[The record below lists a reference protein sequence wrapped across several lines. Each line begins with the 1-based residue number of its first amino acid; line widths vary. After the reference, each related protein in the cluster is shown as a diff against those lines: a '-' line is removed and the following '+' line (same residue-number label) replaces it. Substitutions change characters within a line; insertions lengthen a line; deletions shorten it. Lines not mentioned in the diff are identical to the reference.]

1 VNPLVMVRDTPVA
14 RRLPALS
21 DAPVARRLPPLPDA
35 PAAAPVTWSSRP
47 CADADQ
53 EAVLELF
60 TEPDFFYRTAHPDTR
75 PQWEILELID
85 ADTRL
90 LFADGALTGLYT
102 AEPVGSEHSGH
113 LQLHLRLRASA
124 PEALWAAAYGQVV
137 RALRWSGDVVRLS
150 MQIGEFDE
158 RGLRAARAIG
168 LTPEGTLGNLC
179 VRGGRRH
186 GFVFFSQIWEPS
198 CD

>member
-1 VNPLVMVRDTPVA
+1 MNPLAIIR
-14 RRLPALS
+14 
-21 DAPVARRLPPLPDA
+21 DAPVARRLPPLA
-35 PAAAPVTWSSRP
+35 QAPVTRRLPARQDLRTALPAAWSARP
-47 CADADQ
+47 CTDADQ

-75 PQWEILELID
+75 PQWEILELVD
-85 ADTRL
+85 AGTRL

-102 AEPVGSEHSGH
+102 TEFSGPEHSGH
-113 LQLHLRLRASA
+113 LLLHLRLRASA
-124 PEALWAAAYGQVV
+124 PDAWWPAAYRQVV
-137 RALRWSGDVVRLS
+137 RALRWNDDVVRLAL
-150 MQIGEFDE
+150 QVGEFDE

-168 LTPEGTLGNLC
+168 LTQEGTLDNLC

>member
-1 VNPLVMVRDTPVA
+1 MNPLAIVQDAPVA
-14 RRLPALS
+14 LRLPAHS
-21 DAPVARRLPPLPDA
+21 DAPVAT
-35 PAAAPVTWSSRP
+35 PATWSSRP

-90 LFADGALTGLYT
+90 LFADGALTGLYA
-102 AEPVGSEHSGH
+102 AEHMGPEHSGH

-124 PEALWAAAYGQVV
+124 PQAWWRAAYGQVV
-137 RALRWSGDVVRLS
+137 RALRGSGDVVRLT
-150 MQIGEFDE
+150 MQIGEFDG

>member
-1 VNPLVMVRDTPVA
+1 MNPLAIVQDAPAA

-21 DAPVARRLPPLPDA
+21 DVPVALPA
-35 PAAAPVTWSSRP
+35 TWSSRP
-47 CADADQ
+47 YTDADR

-60 TEPDFFYRTAHPDTR
+60 TEPDFFFRTAHPDTR
-75 PQWEILELID
+75 PQWEILELVD

-90 LFADGALTGLYT
+90 LFADGVLAGLWAT
-102 AEPVGSEHSGH
+102 EFSGPEHSGH
-113 LQLHLRLRASA
+113 LHLYLRLRASA
-124 PEALWAAAYGQVV
+124 PDAWWPAAYRQVV
-137 RALRWSGDVVRLS
+137 RALRWNFDLVRLTL
-150 MQIGEFDE
+150 QVGEFDP

-168 LTPEGTLGNLC
+168 LTPEGTLANLC

>member
-1 VNPLVMVRDTPVA
+1 MNPLVFAQKAPAA
-14 RRLPALS
+14 RRRPA
-21 DAPVARRLPPLPDA
+21 LPDA
-35 PAAAPVTWSSRP
+35 TAVMPATWSSRP
-47 CADADQ
+47 CTDADR
-53 EAVLELF
+53 EDVLDLF
-60 TEPDFFYRTAHPDTR
+60 TEPDFFYRTAHPDTL
-75 PQWEILELID
+75 PQWEVLELVD

-90 LFADGALTGLYT
+90 LFADGVLTGLYT
-102 AEPVGSEHSGH
+102 TEPSGPEHSGH
-113 LQLHLRLRASA
+113 LHLHLRLRASA
-124 PEALWAAAYGQVV
+124 PDAWWPAAYGQIV

-150 MQIGEFDE
+150 LQIGEFDA

-168 LTPEGTLGNLC
+168 LTREGTLGNLC

>member
-1 VNPLVMVRDTPVA
+1 VNPLVIVQDVPVD

-21 DAPVARRLPPLPDA
+21 ENRAA
-35 PAAAPVTWSSRP
+35 PAAPAPLPATWSSRP
-47 CADADQ
+47 FTTADRA
-53 EAVLELF
+53 AVLELF

-75 PQWEILELID
+75 PQWEVLELVD

-90 LFADGALTGLYT
+90 LFADGVLTGLY
-102 AEPVGSEHSGH
+102 APEYMGPEHSGH
-113 LQLHLRLRASA
+113 VKLHLRLRACA
-124 PEALWAAAYGQVV
+124 PDAWWPAAYRQVV

-150 MQIGEFDE
+150 LQIGEFDE

-198 CD
+198 CG